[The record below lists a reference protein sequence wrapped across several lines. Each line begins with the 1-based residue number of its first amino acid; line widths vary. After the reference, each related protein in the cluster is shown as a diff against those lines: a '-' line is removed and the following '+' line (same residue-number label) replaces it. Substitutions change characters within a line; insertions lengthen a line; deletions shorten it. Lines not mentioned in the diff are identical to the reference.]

1 MIIVILLFS
10 LLLQNKDSYKVKF
23 NFEILKL
30 FKNKS
35 TINNFKSQLERLDKL
50 IRRKMCL
57 RDQVIVHRMSHF
69 FKRH

>member
-1 MIIVILLFS
+1 MFS
-10 LLLQNKDSYKVKF
+10 LLLLQNKDSYKVKF

-50 IRRKMCL
+50 IRRKMCS